1 MNKIKICVKIL
12 GCRSNL
18 YEGDYL
24 AGELKERGAE
34 IVNEFKNADC
44 AVIVSCAVTHEADR
58 KCRQLIRRAR
68 REIGADGVLAVCG
81 CWAQAVSAEDALSL
95 GIDILTG
102 SRSKNILP
110 KVIYA
115 QLENNNKEFIDLR
128 DNNKLSWQWEELGLN
143 NRPLMHTRAFIK
155 IQDGCDHFCSYCIIP
170 FLRGRPVSRP
180 IANIIEEVNKV
191 VSQGCREI
199 VLTGIHLGMYGRD
212 LNINLS
218 EVIKNLSRI
227 KGLERL
233 RLGSL
238 EPFSLDENLLNALA
252 NSKIFCRHLHL
263 PMQSGDDEILNL
275 MRRGYSAS
283 EFKDICVKAK
293 KYLGDDLHISSDIL
307 VGFPGESDNAFNN
320 TLKLMRD
327 AGLGRVHVFPFSLRK
342 GTLAD
347 KLYKDRELDN
357 NIKSQ
362 RVARAIE
369 LGDELLNK
377 FAERFIGRE
386 LDVLIEQIDKDKNL
400 MSGHTENF
408 LEAEIKDI
416 INEDMRNK
424 IIKAKIIAVSNG
436 KLEGVYDGN

>member
-1 MNKIKICVKIL
+1 
-12 GCRSNL
+12 
-18 YEGDYL
+18 
-24 AGELKERGAE
+24 
-34 IVNEFKNADC
+34 
-44 AVIVSCAVTHEADR
+44 
-58 KCRQLIRRAR
+58 
-68 REIGADGVLAVCG
+68 
-81 CWAQAVSAEDALSL
+81 
-95 GIDILTG
+95 
-102 SRSKNILP
+102 
-110 KVIYA
+110 
-115 QLENNNKEFIDLR
+115 
-128 DNNKLSWQWEELGLN
+128 
-143 NRPLMHTRAFIK
+143 
-155 IQDGCDHFCSYCIIP
+155 
-170 FLRGRPVSRP
+170 
-180 IANIIEEVNKV
+180 
-191 VSQGCREI
+191 I
-199 VLTGIHLGMYGRD
+199 VLTGIHVGMYGRD
-212 LNINLS
+212 INLNLS
-218 EVIKNLSRI
+218 EVIKKLSRI

-238 EPFSLDENLLNALA
+238 EPFSLVENLLNALA

-275 MRRGYSAS
+275 MRRGYRAS

-307 VGFPGESDNAFNN
+307 VGFPGESENAFNN

-347 KLYKDRELDN
+347 KLYKDKELDN
-357 NIKSQ
+357 NIKSH
-362 RVARAIE
+362 RTARAIE

-386 LDVLIEQIDKDKNL
+386 LDVLVEQIDKDKNL

-424 IIKAKIIAVSNG
+424 IIKAKIIAVRNG
-436 KLEGVYDGN
+436 RLEGVYDGN

>member
-68 REIGADGVLAVCG
+68 RELKADGVLAVCG
-81 CWAQAVSAEDALSL
+81 CWSQAVSAEDALSL
-95 GIDILTG
+95 GINILTG

-110 KVIYA
+110 EIIYA
-115 QLENNNKEFIDLR
+115 QLESNNKEFIDLR
-128 DNNKLSWQWEELGLN
+128 DNNNLNWQWEELGLN

-180 IANIIEEVNKV
+180 IANIIEEVNRV

-212 LNINLS
+212 INLNLS
-218 EVIKNLSRI
+218 EVIKKLSRI

-263 PMQSGDDEILNL
+263 PMQSGDDEILN
-275 MRRGYSAS
+275 
-283 EFKDICVKAK
+283 
-293 KYLGDDLHISSDIL
+293 
-307 VGFPGESDNAFNN
+307 
-320 TLKLMRD
+320 
-327 AGLGRVHVFPFSLRK
+327 
-342 GTLAD
+342 
-347 KLYKDRELDN
+347 
-357 NIKSQ
+357 
-362 RVARAIE
+362 
-369 LGDELLNK
+369 
-377 FAERFIGRE
+377 
-386 LDVLIEQIDKDKNL
+386 
-400 MSGHTENF
+400 
-408 LEAEIKDI
+408 
-416 INEDMRNK
+416 
-424 IIKAKIIAVSNG
+424 
-436 KLEGVYDGN
+436 